1 MEAIRDRI
9 MHNLGSSEPLIP
21 VDGEERAHL
30 AVTMQWRKPLSFDEV
45 AQLADTP
52 DVRARPGRP

>member
-1 MEAIRDRI
+1 